1 MQLEPPLEAIHKP
14 PSTEATSRAFEPR
27 PYATIDRMTTQNA
40 QTPAFNRLNKAQQIF
55 LLALEDTGDHIHAA
69 RKAKYPVSRASVVLK
84 SPRIRAALA
93 ERRKVVSVQGQPD
106 ASFVLARLVIE
117 SQREENTG
125 AARVSALNSLADTL
139 GMKGGGSTREDGALS
154 EFLAGIGAAVASG
167 AFAGVSAAVNANVPA
182 VPIVEVVPI
191 VRSLPSVSSVPTVG
205 VVVAAVDDLPF

>member
-1 MQLEPPLEAIHKP
+1 MHNMNTQTAPPIQLTKQQTTFIDEFEKTRDHL
-14 PSTEATSRAFEPR
+14 RAAEVAGYKR
-27 PYATIDRMTTQNA
+27 A
-40 QTPAFNRLNKAQQIF
+40 
-55 LLALEDTGDHIHAA
+55 
-69 RKAKYPVSRASVVLK
+69 RASAVLK
-84 SPRIRAALA
+84 SPRIQAALA

-106 ASFVLARLVIE
+106 ASFVLSRLVIE

-167 AFAGVSAAVNANVPA
+167 AFAGVSAAVSANVPA

-191 VRSLPSVSSVPTVG
+191 VRALPGVSSVPAVG
-205 VVVAAVDDLPF
+205 VVVPAVDSLPF